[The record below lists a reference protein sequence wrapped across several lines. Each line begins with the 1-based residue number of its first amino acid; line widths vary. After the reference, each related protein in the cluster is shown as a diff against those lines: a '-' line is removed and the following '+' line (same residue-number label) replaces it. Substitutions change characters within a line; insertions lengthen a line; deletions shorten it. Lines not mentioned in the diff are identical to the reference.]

1 MDTDIVHSIRA
12 RASGTP
18 AYRLMHAPH
27 TACGVIENKALR
39 AFGLEQKE
47 NVPGLQ
53 LSYFW
58 NDDHI
63 EGTLNGEAFTATPF
77 TEGDAEISAY
87 YNEMKVTVIGTLNN
101 GKVLKLFVSS
111 PY

>member
-1 MDTDIVHSIRA
+1 MEMKV
-12 RASGTP
+12 
-18 AYRLMHAPH
+18 
-27 TACGVIENKALR
+27 
-39 AFGLEQKE
+39 